1 MKKGILIIDWIL
13 FILTLFLIISKI
25 MNLSFNQFIQS
36 IFLILILVHII
47 QHWKIFL
54 YSIKNKK

>member
-25 MNLSFNQFIQS
+25 MNLSFNQFIQP

-47 QHWKIFL
+47 QHCKIFI
-54 YSIKNKK
+54 YSINNKK